1 MSVFSCSLRRE
12 GESDVDFVL
21 RNGDVPQVGRLDA
34 EVCHINGA
42 GRGSCDRIAQH
53 LALHI
58 KHLFVSLSMH
68 GQVAGDLKMNGLPI
82 TIARW

>member
-1 MSVFSCSLRRE
+1 MSVFSCSFRSE
-12 GESDVDFVL
+12 GESDVNL
-21 RNGDVPQVGRLDA
+21 ILCNSDVRQVGRLDA
-34 EVCHINGA
+34 EVCHIDRA
-42 GRGSCDRIAQH
+42 GRRSCNRVAHH

-82 TIARW
+82 SIARW

>member
-1 MSVFSCSLRRE
+1 MK
-12 GESDVDFVL
+12 GDVDLILCNSNV
-21 RNGDVPQVGRLDA
+21 RQIGRLDA
-34 EVCHINGA
+34 EVCHIDRA
-42 GRGSCDRIAQH
+42 GRRSRDRIAHH

-68 GQVAGDLKMNGLPI
+68 RHVAGELKMNGLSI